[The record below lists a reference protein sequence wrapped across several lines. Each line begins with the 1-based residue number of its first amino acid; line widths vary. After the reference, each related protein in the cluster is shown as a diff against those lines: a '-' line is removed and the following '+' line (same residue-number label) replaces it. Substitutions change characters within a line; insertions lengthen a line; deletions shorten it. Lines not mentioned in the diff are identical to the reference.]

1 MQNKFTEAMAFRHA
15 CKVFDDTKKISD
27 EAMNYILEVGRTS
40 PSSFG
45 QEAWKF
51 LVIRNSE
58 LKEKLK
64 PLCWNQAQITSCS
77 HVVVVLAG
85 VEDARPSSGTP
96 QKRFARRPLPQE
108 KIDAYVELYGNFL
121 EETLSTDEK
130 TYAWTA
136 RQTYIAAGNM
146 MTAAAYE
153 GIDSCPIEGFEKE
166 KVEELLELDTKQY
179 QVAVVLTFGYRL
191 NEQSEQLRLPFDEV
205 VEFLD

>member
-1 MQNKFTEAMAFRHA
+1 MQNKFTQAMAFRHA
-15 CKVFDDTKKISD
+15 CKLFDENKKISD
-27 EAMNYILEVGRTS
+27 EEMNYILEVGRTS

-51 LVIRNSE
+51 LVIRKDE

-77 HVVVVLAG
+77 HAVVVLAG
-85 VEDARPSSGTP
+85 IEGARPSSGLP

-108 KIDAYVELYGNFL
+108 KIDAYVKLYGDFL

-136 RQTYIAAGNM
+136 RQTYLAAGNM

-179 QVAVVLTFGYRL
+179 QVVVVLTFGYRL